1 MGRYR
6 CEWLTWEGESVY
18 RLVDAQAEA
27 EARLLPGFGMN
38 VVRYVSRGRDVVLP
52 PPSFAALR
60 ETPFRYGIPTLGPPG
75 RTSEGAFEHRGVRY
89 ALPVKS
95 GRHNMHGELGIAPWR
110 IVRQGADAE
119 RGAFLEAEFAYRDD
133 PERIAAYP
141 ADLRFVVTY
150 RLKDGALTLEGN
162 ARNDGAR
169 HAPFSLGYH
178 PYFVC
183 DRSRATL
190 RIPADAQ
197 WTMNGEG
204 GAGALPKAT
213 SLAASLREGMEV
225 SRIEG
230 NLHVLQCRP
239 FVASAADGREPY
251 ECQLKDP
258 GFDRSVQYRT
268 DGLFAVMVLFVP
280 PWGEAVSLEP
290 HTCIP
295 DAYNLPWG
303 ASDTGAL
310 ELAPGEERR
319 FGWRIAV
326 ENGASARGGNELEDR

>member
-1 MGRYR
+1 MLNRYR
-6 CEWLTWEGESVY
+6 YEWLERDGESIG
-18 RLVDAQAEA
+18 RLIDARAEA
-27 EARLLPGFGMN
+27 EAHLLPGFGMN
-38 VVRYVSRGRDVVLP
+38 VVRYVSQGRDVVLP

-60 ETPFRYGIPTLGPPG
+60 ETPFRYGIPALAPPG
-75 RTSEGAFEHRGVRY
+75 RTSGGAFEHRGVRY

-95 GRHNMHGELGIAPWR
+95 GKHNMHGEIGTVPWR
-110 IVRQGADAE
+110 IARQGADEAS
-119 RGAFLEAEFAYRDD
+119 GAFLQAEYAYRDD
-133 PERIAAYP
+133 PARFAAYP
-141 ADLRFVVTY
+141 ADLRFAVTY
-150 RLKDGALTLEGN
+150 RLKDGELSLEGN
-162 ARNDGAR
+162 VRNEGRR

-190 RIPADAQ
+190 RIPACAQ
-197 WTMNGEG
+197 WTMNEDG
-204 GAGALPKAT
+204 GAGAPPKA
-213 SLAASLREGMEV
+213 SNLAASLREGLAI

-230 NLHVLQCRP
+230 NLHVLQCREFDLDP
-239 FVASAADGREPY
+239 GRTEPY
-251 ECQLKDP
+251 VCRLD
-258 GFDRSVQYRT
+258 DRGLNRTIRYET
-268 DGLFAVMVLFVP
+268 DGLFAVTVLFFP

-295 DAYNLPWG
+295 DAYNLSRD

-326 ENGASARGGNELEDR
+326 ENGASA